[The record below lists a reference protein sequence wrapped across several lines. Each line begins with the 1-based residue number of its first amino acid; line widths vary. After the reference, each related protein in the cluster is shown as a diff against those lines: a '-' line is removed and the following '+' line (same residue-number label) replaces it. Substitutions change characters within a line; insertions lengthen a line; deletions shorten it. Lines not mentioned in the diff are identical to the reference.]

1 MKSKFDAL
9 KQFQSWP
16 NEWQRLCAE
25 YWIETG
31 EGEATQVLTF
41 GDKLDA
47 TKDLLQPAPKVA
59 ARVPSHNQ
67 MRYTFSELTEIDS
80 HLSVSRGPME
90 VARIMYRKYPNQR
103 TKESW
108 AKMSRLVRK
117 FGLQTMLNRSADSE
131 AKQ

>member
-1 MKSKFDAL
+1 MVTLL
-9 KQFQSWP
+9 KVF
-16 NEWQRLCAE
+16 EL
-25 YWIETG
+25 
-31 EGEATQVLTF
+31 F
-41 GDKLDA
+41 
-47 TKDLLQPAPKVA
+47 KDLTYEQQAEIVHHWMSGKTDIVQHQAQTKPAAKVA

-90 VARIMYRKYPNQR
+90 VARIMYLKYPNQR

-108 AKMSRLVRK
+108 FKMSRLVRK
-117 FGLQTMLNRSADSE
+117 FGLQTMLNRSADVE